1 MRISAKLY
9 LSTFIAVG
17 LICLLTLFVSQYSH
31 KMAVAQQNE
40 EIANQ
45 LVRQATHLN
54 LVFED
59 YLIYRYERSE
69 QQLQKVSSTLLEL
82 AILLPPERYQLVF
95 AELEKI
101 KSVFIRLQNELNL
114 NFELTEQISPTEDKV
129 RSNKV
134 KERLSNQIKLSA
146 HNILSIA
153 FMLSHQT
160 SKEMEEITKNTFSAV
175 LWFSL
180 LLILLLVTS
189 SFLIIRGIT
198 KPLSALVEEAENIR
212 QRDLGIL
219 TTNKDDQL
227 FTNEKNEIE
236 ILAQTLKRMTFQL
249 TGTVQSLRL
258 SEERYRTLFKSA
270 AVSLWEEDYSEIQK
284 MIEKLKQQGVVDMTT
299 YIREHPEFA
308 IEAARSMKV
317 LDVNDATLKLFH
329 ASSKED
335 LLGSLDKVFVPE
347 SYDVFLEMLIAVANG
362 QESFEAEAV
371 NGTLD
376 GGRVS
381 VLVSVNFPAKFRDQA
396 TLTVSLT
403 DITDRKLA
411 EQELEKHRE
420 HLQQLVNE
428 KTAELRVRVDEVEHM
443 NKAMVSLLDD
453 LQDNQRQLTT
463 SNAELKEFAY
473 IVSHDLKAPLRAISQ
488 LTHWISSDYS
498 DSFDEEGRMQMN
510 LILQRVKRMDSLIDG
525 ILRYSRLGRVR
536 EKTETLDLNLL
547 VNEVIDSIAPPNTI
561 EITIES
567 ILPTILSDSVRMEQL
582 FQNLIGNAI
591 KYMDKDKGLI
601 RVGCSDKDDY
611 WQFNVSDNGPGID
624 RKYHDKIFQ
633 IFQTLSS
640 RDEHE
645 STGIGLAMVKKIIS
659 LYRGSIWVESETG
672 KGATFFFT
680 LSKKGEPDEKS

>member
-1 MRISAKLY
+1 MKISAKLY

-59 YLIYRYERSE
+59 YLTYRYERSE
-69 QQLQKVSSTLLEL
+69 QQLQKVSSTLSTL
-82 AILLPPERYQLVF
+82 AVMLPPEKYHLVF
-95 AELEKI
+95 TELEKI
-101 KSVFIRLQNELNL
+101 KSVFLRLQNEVSLK
-114 NFELTEQISPTEDKV
+114 FDLTEQTSLTEDQI
-129 RSNKV
+129 RSDKV

-160 SKEMEEITKNTFSAV
+160 SKEMERITKNTLSAV
-175 LWFSL
+175 LWFSF

-189 SFLIIRGIT
+189 SFIIIRGIT
-198 KPLSALVEEAENIR
+198 KPLNALVEEAEDIR

-219 TTNKDDQL
+219 TTSKEDQL
-227 FTNEKNEIE
+227 LTNEKNEVE
-236 ILAQTLKRMTFQL
+236 ILAQTLKRMTTQL

-258 SEERYRTLFKSA
+258 SEERYRTLFKNA
-270 AVSLWEEDYSEIQK
+270 GVSLWEEDYSEIQK
-284 MIEKLKQQGVVDMTT
+284 MLEKLRQQGVADIPT

-308 IEAARSMKV
+308 VEAAHSMKV

-329 ASSKED
+329 APSKKD

-347 SYDVFLEMLIAVANG
+347 SYDVFLEVLIAVASG
-362 QESFEAEAV
+362 QENYEAEAV

-376 GGRVS
+376 GGRINVLMSVS
-381 VLVSVNFPAKFRDQA
+381 FPAKFRDQG

-403 DITDRKLA
+403 DITDRKQA

-428 KTAELRVRVDEVEHM
+428 KTAELRVRVNEVEHM
-443 NKAMVSLLDD
+443 NKAMVNLLDD
-453 LQDNQRQLTT
+453 LKDNQRQLTT

-510 LILQRVKRMDSLIDG
+510 LILQRVKRMDGLIDG

-547 VNEVIDSIAPPNTI
+547 VTDVVDSIAPPDTIQVTI
-561 EITIES
+561 EN
-567 ILPTILSDSVRMEQL
+567 ILPTIMSDSVRMEQL

-591 KYMDKDKGLI
+591 KYMDKEKGLI
-601 RVGCSDKDDY
+601 TVGCSEKDDC

-624 RKYHDKIFQ
+624 KKYHDKIFQ

-659 LYRGSIWVESETG
+659 LYKGSIWVESEPG

-680 LSKKGEPDEKS
+680 LLKRGEPDEKS